1 MKQEGKMKKITQ
13 ISALSI
19 IALIFIYTLVFL
31 YKKSHQAA
39 VAYQVN
45 SPITTTIVKKT
56 VAIGK
61 VIPRRE
67 IEVKAQVS
75 GVVEKLYVA
84 AGQTLKKGDIIARIA
99 LRPNMLNVNSA
110 EAQLQTAKTNLTNQE
125 TELQRYKKLFSQ
137 SLISESQFNQ
147 FNLNYNLQKEAVET
161 AENTLLL
168 LKTGATRNSEK
179 VSNMIPA
186 TIDGMVLDV
195 PNKEGAFIIE
205 SSTFQSGTSL
215 AILADMKDMIFE
227 GLVDESE
234 VGKLREGLELVLNV
248 GALQGH
254 PYTAKLEYI
263 APKGVMD
270 QGTIK
275 FTIRAAVTLN
285 KELFLRS
292 NYSANADIVLDRK
305 QDVLAINEADLL
317 IEDKATYVEVET
329 TPQQFTKR
337 EIKTGLSDG
346 INIEVISG
354 LNAEDKIKHR

>member
-1 MKQEGKMKKITQ
+1 MKKITQ
-13 ISALSI
+13 IVVFSL
-19 IALIFIYTLVFL
+19 IALVFIYTLVFL

-39 VAYQVN
+39 STYQTT
-45 SPITTTIVKKT
+45 SPITTTIIKKT
-56 VAIGK
+56 VSIGK
-61 VIPRRE
+61 VIPRQE

-75 GVVEKLYVA
+75 GVVEKLYVT
-84 AGQTLKKGDIIARIA
+84 AGQTIKKGDIIARIA

-110 EAQLQTAKTNLTNQE
+110 ESQLQTAKINLANQE
-125 TELQRYKKLFSQ
+125 AELERYKKLFSQ
-137 SLISESQFNQ
+137 HLISESQFNQ
-147 FNLNYNLQKEAVET
+147 FVVNYNLQKEAVDS
-161 AENTLLL
+161 ADNSLLL
-168 LKTGATRNSEK
+168 LKTGVTKNSDK

-195 PNKEGAFIIE
+195 PNKEGSFIIE

-215 AILADMKDMIFE
+215 ATLADMKDMIFE

-234 VGKLREGLELVLNV
+234 VGKLREGMELVLNV

-263 APKGVMD
+263 APKGIMD

-292 NYSANADIVLDRK
+292 NYSANADIVLDK
-305 QDVLAINEADLL
+305 KENVLAINEGDLL

-329 TPQQFTKR
+329 APQQFAKR
-337 EIKTGLSDG
+337 EIKTGVSDG
-346 INIEVISG
+346 INIEVLSG
-354 LNAEDKIKHR
+354 LKADEKIKHR